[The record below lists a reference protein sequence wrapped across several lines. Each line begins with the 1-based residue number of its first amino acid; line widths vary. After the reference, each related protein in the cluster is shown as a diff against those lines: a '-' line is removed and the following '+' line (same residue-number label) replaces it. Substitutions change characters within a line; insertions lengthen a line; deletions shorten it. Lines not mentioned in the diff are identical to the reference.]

1 METIHNLL
9 SRPSAPPD
17 ARVVY
22 GGESCQF
29 GELRLPTGRHGP
41 LPVVV
46 VIHGGF
52 WRSRYS
58 LALMN
63 PVAAALT
70 SAGVAT
76 WNIEYRR
83 IGNPGGGWPG
93 TFQDVA
99 QAVDYLRD
107 MGPAHNL
114 DLRRVVTLGHSAGGH
129 LALWAAGRSRS
140 DQGSPRTEASPLPIQ
155 GAVSLAGVTDLRRA
169 FELGLSDGI
178 VATLMGGAPDEV
190 PERYAASN
198 PSQLL
203 PMGIPQVLVHGTHDP
218 TVPFEVSQRYQSS
231 ATQMGD
237 EVTLVTLPGA
247 GHFEVIDPRSQEWP
261 IVVETVRS
269 LLENTPQ
276 AKPRKPV

>member
-9 SRPSAPPD
+9 SRPSPPPD
-17 ARVVY
+17 ARVLY
-22 GGESCQF
+22 ESEPFQF

-83 IGNPGGGWPG
+83 IGDSGGGWPG

-99 QAVDYLRD
+99 QAVDYLHELA
-107 MGPAHNL
+107 GEYHL
-114 DLRRVVTLGHSAGGH
+114 DLTRVIALGHSAGGH
-129 LALWAAGRSRS
+129 LALWIAGRSRIAG
-140 DQGSPRTEASPLPIQ
+140 GSPLAEASPLPVH
-155 GAVSLAGVTDLRRA
+155 GVVSLAGVTDLGRA
-169 FELGLSDGI
+169 CELGLSGGI
-178 VATLMGGAPDEV
+178 VRELMGGDPDQV
-190 PERYAASN
+190 PDRFAAGS

-203 PMGIPQVLVHGTHDP
+203 PIGIPQILVHGDRDSD
-218 TVPFEVSQRYQSS
+218 VPFELSHHYHSE
-231 ATQMGD
+231 AAAMGD
-237 EVTLVTLPGA
+237 DARLVTLPGA
-247 GHFEVIDPRSQEWP
+247 GHFELIDPRTREWSA
-261 IVVETVRS
+261 IEDAVRS
-269 LLENTPQ
+269 VL
-276 AKPRKPV
+276 